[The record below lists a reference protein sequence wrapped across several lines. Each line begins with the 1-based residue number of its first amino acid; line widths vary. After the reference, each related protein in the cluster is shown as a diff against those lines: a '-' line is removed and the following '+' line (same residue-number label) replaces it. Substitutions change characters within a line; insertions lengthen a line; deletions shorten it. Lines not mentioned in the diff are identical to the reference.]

1 MEETFEVCLTGD
13 ELMLVLK
20 ALDAV
25 GPPGDMDG
33 QITWMNAREKVQ
45 DTVTVVESA
54 GGC

>member
-1 MEETFEVCLTGD
+1 MEPVFEVCLTGE
-13 ELMLVLK
+13 ELKIALA

-33 QITWMNAREKVQ
+33 QITWMNAREKLA
-45 DTVTVVESA
+45 DTYTVVEAA